1 MALKDPQFRS
11 SGDPMEGSDAEELEE
26 LEAGV
31 KEMAQKVRHYRTT
44 LPDQLRPHSLRFYLL
59 SDLHFSNSC
68 PDPNP
73 KPPENLTQVS
83 FEVIGRIEVDTGGV
97 CGNNVLV
104 MEWQLQFPVGAFV
117 EPAGV
122 EEMGTIVDVV
132 VMWGGGEDYG
142 GRMKRQSRVLL
153 LQGDHET
160 SEKIQLLKQK
170 ISSNV
175 STIPVLLKRLNEC
188 MSMVDK
194 LDSYNGIMHPAF
206 KRRRTS

>member
-26 LEAGV
+26 LEADV

-44 LPDQLRPHSLRFYLL
+44 LPDQLKATFTSILSSQRPPFLEFVSG
-59 SDLHFSNSC
+59 SEPEASGE
-68 PDPNP
+68 PNP
-73 KPPENLTQVS
+73 VS
-83 FEVIGRIEVDTGGV
+83 GGCICGACRGRGNGDNSGCGGD
-97 CGNNVLV
+97 G
-104 MEWQLQFPVGAFV
+104 
-117 EPAGV
+117 
-122 EEMGTIVDVV
+122 
-132 VMWGGGEDYG
+132 
-142 GRMKRQSRVLL
+142 QSRVLL
-153 LQGDHET
+153 AQGDHET

-188 MSMVDK
+188 MSMIDK

>member
-26 LEAGV
+26 LEADV

-44 LPDQLRPHSLRFYLL
+44 LPDQLKATFTSILSSQRPPFLEFVSG
-59 SDLHFSNSC
+59 SEPEASGE
-68 PDPNP
+68 PNP
-73 KPPENLTQVS
+73 GQ
-83 FEVIGRIEVDTGGV
+83 FRGRIEVDTGGV

-153 LQGDHET
+153 AQGDHET